1 MQQLRT
7 TVYPLLVFSL
17 LAAARPAFGGTIL
30 NTLQATDDGDP
41 GWSGTV
47 DGLYSGSGGNTERI
61 IFSAGGRVQWR
72 GEVDRLRLQ
81 LSGGYEESAQQV
93 TARHGVAH
101 LRHNHDLDADWA
113 TILFVQA
120 QANPFQRLKSRWLSG
135 AGLRRNLID
144 DDEGLVAIGATPM
157 LEVERLEGQD
167 GHTARGRL
175 SMFLHVARRLSDS
188 AKLDLVGFWQPLFS
202 DFGDART
209 VGNLALKV
217 AVTGSVDLKVG
228 LAVEDDARPP
238 AGVKR
243 TDWGTFAGF
252 GVEF

>member
-1 MQQLRT
+1 MQRFRT
-7 TVYPLLVFSL
+7 TVCPLLILGV
-17 LAAARPAFGGTIL
+17 LAAALPAPGGTIL
-30 NTLQATDDGDP
+30 NTLQAANDGGP
-41 GWSGTV
+41 GWSGTL

-72 GEVDRLRLQ
+72 GDADRVRLQ
-81 LSGGYEESAQQV
+81 VSGGYEESAEQV
-93 TARHGVAH
+93 TARNMVAH

-113 TILFVQA
+113 TILFVQV
-120 QANPFQRLKSRWLSG
+120 QANPFQRLKSRWLTG
-135 AGLRRNLID
+135 AGLRRDLV
-144 DDEGLVAIGATPM
+144 DDEAGLVALGATPM
-157 LEVERLEGQD
+157 LEVERVEGET

-202 DFGDART
+202 DFSDARS

-217 AVTGSVDLKVG
+217 DVTGSVDLKVG